1 MTTKR
6 TAKTTTN
13 KATTKTTEAKETA
26 ATNTCR
32 CGCGQEVAN
41 HYRPGHDARH
51 VSQLVN
57 ALFEEMQT
65 GDGDRAAYFEG
76 NQFYGEV
83 ARGIVALPTVALQ
96 GKYVGAVNRRATKEF
111 DRWAAKVERNPN
123 AVAPFAW
130 HPEDVLLATPD
141 QYRQRAA
148 N

>member
-1 MTTKR
+1 MTTTKR

-13 KATTKTTEAKETA
+13 KATIKTTEAKETA

-51 VSQLVN
+51 VSQLVRD
-57 ALFEEMQT
+57 LFAGMATDETAPDDPE
-65 GDGDRAAYFEG
+65 AYYA
-76 NQFYGEV
+76 QV
-83 ARGIVALPTVALQ
+83 ATHLAALPTEALRA
-96 GKYVGAVNRRATKEF
+96 KYVTATNNRAQKEY
-111 DRWAAKVERNPN
+111 DRWHAQTQRGLTVTAL
-123 AVAPFAW
+123 FGW